1 MFDFLAKTVKLAANV
16 VTLPV
21 SMAADVVTFGG
32 ELVDRRESYT
42 ESKARRIAKD
52 GKDVFEDIAG

>member
-1 MFDFLAKTVKLAANV
+1 MFEFVEKAARLAANV

-32 ELVDRRESYT
+32 ELTDRRKSYT
-42 ESKARRIAKD
+42 ESKLKRIGRDAS
-52 GKDVFEDIAG
+52 DVLDDVAG